1 VKADPH
7 EINKDTKDFGL
18 VFELELRERMRPGGV
33 WQRVAT
39 PTLSQM
45 AAGDKV
51 KVRVACAT
59 EGASIAYTT
68 DSGVKPHWLL

>member
-1 VKADPH
+1 
-7 EINKDTKDFGL
+7 
-18 VFELELRERMRPGGV
+18 MRPGGV